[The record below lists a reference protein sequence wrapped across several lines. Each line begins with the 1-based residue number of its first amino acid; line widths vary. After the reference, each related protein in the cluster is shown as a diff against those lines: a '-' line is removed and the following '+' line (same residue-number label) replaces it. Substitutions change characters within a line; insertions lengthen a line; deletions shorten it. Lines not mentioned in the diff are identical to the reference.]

1 MTNLA
6 ELLVHQGLPRMPE
19 LQGKI
24 HAKKTWGGLAF
35 RHLVAVATSTIYLK
49 GETKHAPPRPQHP
62 FILHP
67 PLFLG
72 IGKPQNAAIK
82 GAYAVSDTESIEVL
96 GNVWRMPC
104 MLGRYLNKTGV
115 KEKSFKQTK

>member
-1 MTNLA
+1 MLRLGRN
-6 ELLVHQGLPRMPE
+6 
-19 LQGKI
+19 I
-24 HAKKTWGGLAF
+24 HLSCT
-35 RHLVAVATSTIYLK
+35 
-49 GETKHAPPRPQHP
+49 PP
-62 FILHP
+62 
-67 PLFLG
+67 G

-104 MLGRYLNKTGV
+104 MLGGYLNKTGV